1 MSGKRGWLV
10 AVVGGLLVLL
20 IAALA
25 AMLFEG
31 RDKGPQAPPPA
42 STGGLVVQ
50 TGKADEGKVDP
61 KKSLRCFVNGKFEG
75 IETLADCAQ
84 KNGVAT
90 DALDVG
96 VDQTGALAAANGQSA
111 SLAPLPPPDSSAAP
125 ATAAP
130 ETPPAAAPAQQQIAR
145 APVADCLR
153 YAGSTWRGV
162 GLAMPLS
169 ACVQALFSGRCEPAG
184 QAAYGRWGTNAVRL
198 VPHRV
203 EMADDNRNFRTLV
216 EQTDDS
222 CVIPQF

>member
-25 AMLFEG
+25 AMLFES
-31 RDKGPQAPPPA
+31 RDKGSQTPPPA

-50 TGKADEGKVDP
+50 TGKADDSKVDP
-61 KKSLRCFVNGKFEG
+61 RKSLRCFVNGKFEG

-96 VDQTGALAAANGQSA
+96 VDQTGALAAANGQDA
-111 SLAPLPPPDSSAAP
+111 SLTPLPPSDSGAAP
-125 ATAAP
+125 AAATP
-130 ETPPAAAPAQQQIAR
+130 EASPAAAPAQQQIAR

-153 YAGSTWRGV
+153 YAGSSWRRV

-216 EQTDDS
+216 EQIDDS
-222 CVIPQF
+222 CTIPQF